1 MKIGLRQISGATIIL
16 GSALF
21 LVGFFLPMS
30 GSVFTATSAA
40 EKLEIITESAGAWTA
55 SQVLLG
61 LGAVVT
67 LVGVALLAFD
77 AGDRSVAVL
86 IWTGTVFL
94 LVGVGFWVWY
104 VYVRA
109 ADPAA
114 FANGTLPAW
123 TIPVAFALTEVGLAI
138 FGVGLIVGP
147 YPSWLGWIVAVS
159 MVLLLVLTLA
169 FGDLPEFFVYVVTLL
184 AGVVLLLSREGRR
197 PDRPALR
204 RRPS

>member
-1 MKIGLRQISGATIIL
+1 MMIGLRRISGATIIL
-16 GSALF
+16 GSVLF
-21 LVGFFLPMS
+21 LVGYLLPMS

-77 AGDRSVAVL
+77 ARDRSVAVL
-86 IWTGTVFL
+86 LWTGTVIL
-94 LVGVGFWVWY
+94 LVGTGFWVWY
-104 VYVRA
+104 VYARA

-114 FANGTLPAW
+114 FANDALPAW
-123 TIPVAFALTEVGLAI
+123 TIPVSFVLIEVGLAI

-147 YPSWLGWIVAVS
+147 YPSWMGWIVVVS

-169 FGDLPEFFVYVVTLL
+169 FGDLPEFFVYVVTLM
-184 AGVVLLLSREGRR
+184 AGVVLLLSRERQR
-197 PDRPALR
+197 QDLPALR